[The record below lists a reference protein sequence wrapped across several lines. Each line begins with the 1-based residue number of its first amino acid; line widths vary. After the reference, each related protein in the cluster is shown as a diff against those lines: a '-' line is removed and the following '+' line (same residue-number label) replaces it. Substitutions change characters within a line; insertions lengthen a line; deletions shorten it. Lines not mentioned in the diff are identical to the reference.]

1 MGVLPSVQVGVSP
14 VPGGPIV
21 PEPRV
26 WVPDKWPVS
35 GPELGIVVSTSREQ
49 LTGMYW
55 PRNKMT
61 GWLGS
66 LLHCEIE
73 AMAPGEN
80 PVPLT
85 LSTVPLAI
93 PMQTGASG
101 FVSLHD
107 APGVVDV
114 KERVMPDEVGL
125 R

>member
-26 WVPDKWPVS
+26 SVS
-35 GPELGIVVSTSREQ
+35 EKSPLFGPELGIVVSPSREQ
-49 LTGMYW
+49 LTGMTW
-55 PRNKMT
+55 PRNKTT

-66 LLHCEIE
+66 LLHC
-73 AMAPGEN
+73 ALQAKAPGEKSV
-80 PVPLT
+80 PVT
-85 LSTVPLAI
+85 VSTVPFAM
-93 PMQTGASG
+93 PVQTGDPGVVLSQN
-101 FVSLHD
+101 

-114 KERVMPDEVGL
+114 RERVTPGEVEL

>member
-1 MGVLPSVQVGVSP
+1 MQVGMSP

-26 WVPDKWPVS
+26 WVPERSPLS
-35 GPELGIVVSTSREQ
+35 GPELGMVLSTSREQ

-66 LLHCEIE
+66 LLHCAIE

-85 LSTVPLAI
+85 VSTVPLAM
-93 PMQTGASG
+93 PMQTGDLGSEL
-101 FVSLHD
+101 LHD
-107 APGVVDV
+107 APGAVDV
-114 KERVMPDEVGL
+114 RDRVTPGDVEL